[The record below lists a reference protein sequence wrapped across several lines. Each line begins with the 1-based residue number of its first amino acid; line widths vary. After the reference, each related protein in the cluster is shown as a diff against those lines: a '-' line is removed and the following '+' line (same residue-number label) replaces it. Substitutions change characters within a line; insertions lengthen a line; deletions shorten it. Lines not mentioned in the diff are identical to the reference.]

1 MKFVSNAGTDRV
13 LDLVRP
19 WLKADN
25 GLDMVSPTLSLFAFA
40 EVLGDAA
47 KLANARVVLPAGQV
61 EGNDELGLLGSAKDR
76 AARNKLQGPWL
87 ARNWRRGWSRKA
99 TCGRQRAAFH
109 KEHWS
114 CAIPAAP
121 RNRPYS
127 VHSRSAPKAWA

>member
-25 GLDMVSPTLSLFAFA
+25 GLDMVSPTLSIFAFG

-47 KLANARVVLPAGQV
+47 KLTNARVVLPAAKAEDQDDL
-61 EGNDELGLLGSAKDR
+61 NLLGSTNDR

-87 ARNWRRGWSRKA
+87 ARKLSRRSKMPSSAAITRSLGRSIWSVIA
-99 TCGRQRAAFH
+99 C
-109 KEHWS
+109 
-114 CAIPAAP
+114 
-121 RNRPYS
+121 RN
-127 VHSRSAPKAWA
+127 